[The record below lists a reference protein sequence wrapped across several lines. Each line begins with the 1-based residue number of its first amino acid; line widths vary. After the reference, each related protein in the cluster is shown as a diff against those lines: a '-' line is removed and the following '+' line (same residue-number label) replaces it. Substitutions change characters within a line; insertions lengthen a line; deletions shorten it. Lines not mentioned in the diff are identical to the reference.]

1 MVRKFTAFYSG
12 YKESYQIMNKT
23 ISYDTDF
30 YAWTSY
36 NAQLLREGKFA
47 ELDVEHIAEELE
59 SLGKNNK
66 RELISRLKILIG
78 YLLKWQYQPG
88 GRSTNWRGSIVEQRL
103 QLNDLIEYSSSLKP
117 QLLEAITQAYPHA
130 VELASDDTGFLES
143 VFPEICPY
151 SQEQILTKGFFP
163 EPD

>member
-1 MVRKFTAFYSG
+1 
-12 YKESYQIMNKT
+12 MNKA
-23 ISYDTDF
+23 IDYETDF
-30 YAWTSY
+30 YAWASY
-36 NAQLLREGKFA
+36 NAQLLREGKFS
-47 ELDVEHIAEELE
+47 ELDIEHIAEELE
-59 SLGKNNK
+59 SMGKNNK

-78 YLLKWQYQPG
+78 HLLKWQYQPG
-88 GRSTNWRGSIVEQRL
+88 GRSTSWRGSIVEQRL
-103 QLNDLIEYSSSLKP
+103 QLNDLIEYSPSLKP